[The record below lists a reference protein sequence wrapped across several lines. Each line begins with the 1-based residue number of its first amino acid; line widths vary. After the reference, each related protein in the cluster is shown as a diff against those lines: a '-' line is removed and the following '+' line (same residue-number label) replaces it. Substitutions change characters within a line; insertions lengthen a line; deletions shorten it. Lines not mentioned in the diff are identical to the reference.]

1 MGQIKADMYGFVD
14 WRKEEF
20 FKNLM
25 TSVLLQKDQ
34 VQDQRIDRLDSQID
48 DLNRKLDVI
57 FPDWNISGY
66 SYNDVTSNKDIMDYE
81 TLRKD
86 IVNSEQDR
94 LFNNIT
100 AEVRKLEGLDD
111 IRDQIAYCASVC
123 NNTLNLLKKYNDVN
137 DDNYSK
143 RLLHLFYQVIKR
155 NYSKSLFTEEQVA
168 IMLDM
173 IEAVKSLFVDKDKY
187 WEFDEKLYSVG
198 LDSFPEEE

>member
-1 MGQIKADMYGFVD
+1 MGQIKADMYGFAD

-20 FKNLM
+20 LKNLM

-86 IVNSEQDR
+86 IVNS
-94 LFNNIT
+94 
-100 AEVRKLEGLDD
+100 G
-111 IRDQIAYCASVC
+111 
-123 NNTLNLLKKYNDVN
+123 
-137 DDNYSK
+137 
-143 RLLHLFYQVIKR
+143 
-155 NYSKSLFTEEQVA
+155 
-168 IMLDM
+168 
-173 IEAVKSLFVDKDKY
+173 
-187 WEFDEKLYSVG
+187 
-198 LDSFPEEE
+198 

>member
-1 MGQIKADMYGFVD
+1 MGQIKADMYRFVD

>member
-1 MGQIKADMYGFVD
+1 MGQIKADMYGFAD

-20 FKNLM
+20 LKNLM

-86 IVNSEQDR
+86 IVNSGQDR

-100 AEVRKLEGLDD
+100 AEVCKLEGLDD

-143 RLLHLFYQVIKR
+143 RLLHLFYQIIKR
-155 NYSKSLFTEEQVA
+155 NYSKSLFTQEQVA
-168 IMLDM
+168 IMLAM
-173 IEAVKSLFVDKDKY
+173 IEA
-187 WEFDEKLYSVG
+187 
-198 LDSFPEEE
+198 